1 MLIKA
6 ISADHVEDYVVVVGV
21 DSGSGSYV
29 VQQRFMGLGDAPFAT
44 SWSLRGKSD
53 RTTTADLFTAVTAAA
68 AAKYVQGFLTAK
80 EEVNPYATG
89 EYSDLPTCSEFLNAE
104 IARQEAAAAT
114 LERQVERDLLTQRIA
129 AWDAMPS
136 LSDADWAAR
145 RRARRRLAKLP
156 NQNSKRLT

>member
-6 ISADHVEDYVVVVGV
+6 ISADHAEGYVVVVSV

-29 VQQRFMGLGDAPFAT
+29 VQQRFIGSGDAP
-44 SWSLRGKSD
+44 SQLGKSD
-53 RTTTADLFTAVTAAA
+53 RTATADLFRSVTAAA
-68 AAKYVQGFLTAK
+68 AAKYVQGFLHEE

-89 EYSDLPTCSEFLNAE
+89 VHSDLPTCSEFLIAE
-104 IARQEAAAAT
+104 IARQEAAADT

>member
-6 ISADHVEDYVVVVGV
+6 ISATQVEGYAVVVGI

-29 VQQRFMGLGDAPFAT
+29 IQQRIIGSMGQGGGLSGGAPSQLGE
-44 SWSLRGKSD
+44 SD
-53 RTTTADLFTAVTAAA
+53 HTAADLFSSATAAA
-68 AAKYVQGFLTAK
+68 AAKYVRGFLG
-80 EEVNPYATG
+80 EDEVNPYAAG
-89 EYSDLPTCSEFLNAE
+89 EHSDLPTCSDFLRAE
-104 IARQEAAAAT
+104 ISRQEAAADT
-114 LERQVERDLLTQRIA
+114 LERQVERDLLTQRIE

-156 NQNSKRLT
+156 KQTARG